1 MKFFHELIQN
11 RYMLMTS
18 AFAGVV
24 SFFIANLFKGE
35 IMLTDIAIIFIF
47 GIFIAYIFEKI
58 GLAPIIGMLIAG
70 IIISPNQLNLIS
82 DITNISADLRQI
94 ALVTILTRAGL
105 ALNFDKLK
113 KVGRPAI
120 LLSFVPASIE
130 MLGIILFA
138 KRFFAIDTIDAGI
151 MAAVLAAV
159 SPAIVVPRMIKLI
172 DEGYGADKNIPEMI
186 LAGASVDDVFVI
198 VFFSSFLALKT
209 GGQLSAMSFINI
221 PISIITGV
229 IFGIIIGKVF
239 AFILEKIDIN
249 EIYKAMIFISIGF
262 FTLELQ
268 KIIETKIGFA
278 ALISI
283 MAAGMAINK
292 ENPKLANELLFSYNR
307 LWKVFEM
314 LLFVLV
320 GISVDLAYVKEAGF
334 LAVILII
341 IGLIFRMLGVNI
353 SLIKTNLNKKERL
366 FTSLAYIPKA
376 TVQAAI
382 GPVALQMGLAS
393 GNLILSV
400 SVIAILLSA
409 PLGAIL
415 TDKTYKKLLKKS

>member
-1 MKFFHELIQN
+1 
-11 RYMLMTS
+11 
-18 AFAGVV
+18 
-24 SFFIANLFKGE
+24 
-35 IMLTDIAIIFIF
+35 MLTDIAIIFIF
-47 GIFIAYIFEKI
+47 GIFMAYIFEKI

-70 IIISPNQLNLIS
+70 IIISPNQLNFVS
-82 DITNISADLRQI
+82 DDIINLSTDLRQI

-130 MLGIILFA
+130 MLGIIIFA
-138 KRFFAIDTIDAGI
+138 KRFFPIDTIDAGI

-209 GGQLSAMSFINI
+209 GGTLSAMSFLNI
-221 PISIITGV
+221 PISIITG
-229 IFGIIIGKVF
+229 ILLGIVAGKMLAIVF
-239 AFILEKIDIN
+239 EKIKVND
-249 EIYKAMIFISIGF
+249 IYKAMIFIGMSF
-262 FTLELQ
+262 LMLRLQ
-268 KIIETKIGFA
+268 NVIEKYIA
-278 ALISI
+278 LSALISI
-283 MAAGMAINK
+283 MTAGITINRK
-292 ENPKLANELLFSYNR
+292 NTKLATNLLDSYNR
-307 LWKVFEM
+307 LWKVFE
-314 LLFVLV
+314 LFLFVLV
-320 GISVDLAYVKEAGF
+320 GISVDLAYVREAGF
-334 LAVILII
+334 LAVILIL
-341 IGLIFRMLGVNI
+341 IGLIFRMIGVNI
-353 SLIKTNLNKKERL
+353 SLIKTNLNKNERL
-366 FTSLAYIPKA
+366 FTSFAYLPKA

-400 SVIAILLSA
+400 SVIAILLTA

>member
-1 MKFFHELIQN
+1 
-11 RYMLMTS
+11 
-18 AFAGVV
+18 
-24 SFFIANLFKGE
+24 
-35 IMLTDIAIIFIF
+35 MLTDLAIIFIF
-47 GIFIAYIFEKI
+47 GIFMALIFEKI

-70 IIISPNQLNLIS
+70 IIISPNQMNLVSENIF
-82 DITNISADLRQI
+82 NISADLRQI
-94 ALVTILTRAGL
+94 ALVVILSRAGL
-105 ALNFDKLK
+105 TLNFEKLK

-120 LLSFVPASIE
+120 LLSFLPASIE
-130 MLGIILFA
+130 MLAIIFLSQ
-138 KRFFAIDTIDAGI
+138 KFFSLDVIDAGI

-239 AFILEKIDIN
+239 AFIFEKIDIN

-307 LWKVFEM
+307 LWKVFEL

-334 LAVILII
+334 LAVLLVI
-341 IGLIFRMLGVNI
+341 IGLLFRMIGVNL
-353 SLIKTNLNKKERL
+353 SLIKTNLNKNERI
-366 FTSLAYIPKA
+366 FTSFAYLPKA

-382 GPVALQMGLAS
+382 GPVALQMGLDS

-400 SVIAILLSA
+400 SVIAILVTA

>member
-1 MKFFHELIQN
+1 
-11 RYMLMTS
+11 
-18 AFAGVV
+18 
-24 SFFIANLFKGE
+24 
-35 IMLTDIAIIFIF
+35 MLTDIAIIFIF
-47 GIFIAYIFEKI
+47 GIFMAYIFEKI

-70 IIISPNQLNLIS
+70 IIISPNQLNFVS
-82 DITNISADLRQI
+82 DDIINLSTDLRQI

-130 MLGIILFA
+130 MLGIIIFA
-138 KRFFAIDTIDAGI
+138 KRFFPIDTIDAGI

-172 DEGYGADKNIPEMI
+172 DEGYGADKNIPQMI

-209 GGQLSAMSFINI
+209 GGTLSAMSFLNI
-221 PISIITGV
+221 PISIITG
-229 IFGIIIGKVF
+229 ILLGIVAGKILAIVF
-239 AFILEKIDIN
+239 EKIKVND
-249 EIYKAMIFISIGF
+249 IYKAMIFIGISF
-262 FTLELQ
+262 LMLRLQ
-268 KIIETKIGFA
+268 NVIEKYIA
-278 ALISI
+278 LSALISI
-283 MAAGMAINK
+283 MTAGITINRK
-292 ENPKLANELLFSYNR
+292 NVKLSTKLLDSYNR
-307 LWKVFEM
+307 LWKVFE
-314 LLFVLV
+314 LFLFVLV
-320 GISVDLAYVKEAGF
+320 GISVDLAYVREAGF
-334 LAVILII
+334 LAVILIL
-341 IGLIFRMLGVNI
+341 IGLIFRMIGVNI
-353 SLIKTNLNKKERL
+353 SLIKTNLNKNERL
-366 FTSLAYIPKA
+366 FTSFAYLPKA

-400 SVIAILLSA
+400 SVIAILLTA

>member
-1 MKFFHELIQN
+1 
-11 RYMLMTS
+11 
-18 AFAGVV
+18 
-24 SFFIANLFKGE
+24 
-35 IMLTDIAIIFIF
+35 MLTDLAIIFIF
-47 GIFIAYIFEKI
+47 GIFMALIFEKI

-70 IIISPNQLNLIS
+70 IIISPNQMNLVS
-82 DITNISADLRQI
+82 ENIFNLSNDLRQI
-94 ALVTILTRAGL
+94 ALVVILSRAGL
-105 ALNFDKLK
+105 TLNFEKLK

-120 LLSFVPASIE
+120 LLSFLPASIE
-130 MLGIILFA
+130 MLAIIFLSQ
-138 KRFFAIDTIDAGI
+138 KFFSLDVIDAGI

-239 AFILEKIDIN
+239 AFIFEKIDIN
-249 EIYKAMIFISIGF
+249 EIYKAMIFISIAF
-262 FTLELQ
+262 FSLELQ

-283 MAAGMAINK
+283 MAAGIAINQ

-307 LWKVFEM
+307 LWKVFEL

-366 FTSLAYIPKA
+366 FTSFAYMPKA

-400 SVIAILLSA
+400 SVIAILITA

-415 TDKTYKKLLKKS
+415 TDKSYKKLLTRP

>member
-1 MKFFHELIQN
+1 
-11 RYMLMTS
+11 
-18 AFAGVV
+18 
-24 SFFIANLFKGE
+24 
-35 IMLTDIAIIFIF
+35 MLTDIAIIFIF
-47 GIFIAYIFEKI
+47 GIFMAYIFEKI

-70 IIISPNQLNLIS
+70 IIISPNQLNFVS
-82 DITNISADLRQI
+82 DDIINLSTDLRQI

-130 MLGIILFA
+130 MLGVIIFA
-138 KRFFAIDTIDAGI
+138 KRFFSIDTIDAGI

-172 DEGYGADKNIPEMI
+172 DEGYGSDKNIPEMI

-209 GGQLSAMSFINI
+209 GGTLSAMSFLNI
-221 PISIITGV
+221 PISIITG
-229 IFGIIIGKVF
+229 ILLGIVAGKILAIVF
-239 AFILEKIDIN
+239 EKIKVND
-249 EIYKAMIFISIGF
+249 IYKAMIFIGISF
-262 FTLELQ
+262 LMLRLQ
-268 KIIETKIGFA
+268 NVIEKYIA
-278 ALISI
+278 LSALISI
-283 MAAGMAINK
+283 MTAGITINK
-292 ENPKLANELLFSYNR
+292 KNTKLATNLLDSYNR
-307 LWKVFEM
+307 LWEVFE
-314 LLFVLV
+314 LFLFVLV
-320 GISVDLAYVKEAGF
+320 GISVDLAYVREAGF
-334 LAVILII
+334 LAVILIL
-341 IGLIFRMLGVNI
+341 IGLIFRMIGVNI
-353 SLIKTNLNKKERL
+353 SLIKTNLNKNERL
-366 FTSLAYIPKA
+366 FTSFAYLPKA

-400 SVIAILLSA
+400 SVIAILLTA

>member
-1 MKFFHELIQN
+1 
-11 RYMLMTS
+11 
-18 AFAGVV
+18 
-24 SFFIANLFKGE
+24 
-35 IMLTDIAIIFIF
+35 MLTDLAIIFIF
-47 GIFIAYIFEKI
+47 GIFMALIFEKI

-70 IIISPNQLNLIS
+70 IIISPNQMNLVS
-82 DITNISADLRQI
+82 ENIFNLSNDLRQI
-94 ALVTILTRAGL
+94 ALVVILSRAGL
-105 ALNFDKLK
+105 TLNFEKLK

-120 LLSFVPASIE
+120 LLSFLPASIE
-130 MLGIILFA
+130 MLAIIFLSQ
-138 KRFFAIDTIDAGI
+138 KFFSLDVIDAGI

-239 AFILEKIDIN
+239 AFIFEKIDIN
-249 EIYKAMIFISIGF
+249 EIYKAMIFISIAF
-262 FTLELQ
+262 FSLELQ

-283 MAAGMAINK
+283 MAAGIAINQ

-307 LWKVFEM
+307 LWKVFE
-314 LLFVLV
+314 L
-320 GISVDLAYVKEAGF
+320 
-334 LAVILII
+334 
-341 IGLIFRMLGVNI
+341 
-353 SLIKTNLNKKERL
+353 SLIH
-366 FTSLAYIPKA
+366 I
-376 TVQAAI
+376 
-382 GPVALQMGLAS
+382 
-393 GNLILSV
+393 
-400 SVIAILLSA
+400 
-409 PLGAIL
+409 
-415 TDKTYKKLLKKS
+415 